1 MFLII
6 YQDVVEY
13 QPKKTLRDDEREKD
27 LVRLFIQLSILFSSF
42 YIKVDVQPWLGNYC
56 SNFGQNLN
64 HQTSYIYKS
73 GGGRGDTSKA
83 G

>member
-27 LVRLFIQLSILFSSF
+27 LVRLFNIYPTVHFIFIYL
-42 YIKVDVQPWLGNYC
+42 
-56 SNFGQNLN
+56 
-64 HQTSYIYKS
+64 YKS
-73 GGGRGDTSKA
+73 RRPTMIGKLRQ
-83 G
+83 